1 MTFSPKSAAL
11 EGFRL
16 TRREPLLLLAITIAY
31 VVVTAF
37 VFLVDPT
44 GVRQVL
50 NLVASITPGTQP
62 SVEDQMALMQAY
74 SRLGAIIA
82 LPGFLLGV
90 LCQTAISRAA
100 LGLPLSKLGYFQP
113 GRDQLKVLILS
124 ALIWLLFVGSSV
136 IGFVVVGLLTGL
148 GAVMGPIAVLPAAIV
163 AGGLICALI
172 WLSLKLSL
180 AVPFTVQNKR
190 VALRESFNATKGH
203 CWPLFGMAL
212 LAMLLSIAVSILLS
226 LALTPF
232 IYLTGD
238 LEVFQNTTAITGPVV
253 VAVGVWI
260 LVNSINSAAQM
271 IILYAP
277 FTAAWKAINEG

>member
-1 MTFSPKSAAL
+1 MTFSPTSAAL

-16 TRREPLLLLAITIAY
+16 TRREPLLLLGITIAY

-50 NLVASITPGTQP
+50 KLVESFVPGAQASVQ
-62 SVEDQMALMQAY
+62 DQMALMQAY

-90 LCQTAISRAA
+90 LCQTAISRAV
-100 LGLPLSKLGYFQP
+100 LGSKASRLGYFQP

-124 ALIWLLFVGSSV
+124 ALVWLLFVGSSV
-136 IGFVVVGLLTGL
+136 IGLTLVGVLTGL
-148 GAVMGPIAVLPAAIV
+148 GAMMGPIAVLLSAIV
-163 AGGLICALI
+163 AGAVICALV
-172 WLSLKLSL
+172 WLALKLSL
-180 AVPFTVQNKR
+180 AVPITVQNKQ
-190 VALRESFNATKGH
+190 VSLRESFAVTKGR

-212 LAMLLSIAVSILLS
+212 IAMLLSVAVSILLS
-226 LALTPF
+226 LVLTPL
-232 IYLTGD
+232 IYFTGD
-238 LEVFQNTTAITGPVV
+238 LDVFTNSTAITGPVV

-271 IILYAP
+271 LILYAP